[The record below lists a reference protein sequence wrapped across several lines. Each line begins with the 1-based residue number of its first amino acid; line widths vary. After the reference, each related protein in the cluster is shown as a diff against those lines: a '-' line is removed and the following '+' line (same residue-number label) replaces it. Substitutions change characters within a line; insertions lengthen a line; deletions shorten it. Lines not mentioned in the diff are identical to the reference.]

1 MNRKLAIFI
10 IWLIGFGIGFG
21 VYLLSPTITKWFL
34 TNIYQFLDSSII
46 GALIAGILG
55 SIISTLT
62 MMIWIK
68 RSN

>member
-21 VYLLSPTITKWFL
+21 VYLLSPIITKWFL

-46 GALIAGILG
+46 GAMIAGILG

>member
-1 MNRKLAIFI
+1 MNRKLVIFV

-21 VYLLSPTITKWFL
+21 AYLLSPIITYWFQ
-34 TNIYQFLDSSII
+34 TNIYPFLDLSIL

-62 MMIWIK
+62 MMMWMK